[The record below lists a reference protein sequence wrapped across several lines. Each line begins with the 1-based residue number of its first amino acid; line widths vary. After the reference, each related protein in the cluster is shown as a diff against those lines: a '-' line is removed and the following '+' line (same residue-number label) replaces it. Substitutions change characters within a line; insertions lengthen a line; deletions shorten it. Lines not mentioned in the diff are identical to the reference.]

1 MRQEIRQY
9 FIFNKQEKR
18 TIIAML
24 CIAIGIIGYY
34 FFMTDSKNIQANV
47 DKQTLIEIEAFKQ
60 EYEAQLEKQKLTY
73 DSHKESSSSRLF
85 YFDPNLIGEEEWMQL
100 GLSKRQAEVIERY
113 KSKGG
118 KFRKPEDIRKI
129 FVISDE
135 KKEAIFHFVRIE
147 NSEKSQYHS
156 QETSGKNEEQ
166 KTYELFQFDPNIID
180 VAGWMRLG
188 LTEKQATVIQNYKLK
203 GGKFRKAED
212 IKKIFVLSDEKKE
225 ELLPYVQIGVA
236 EAPQTFKSDAKVIEA
251 KYSEEKSKFYIDIN
265 TADSAQFERLYGI
278 GPKLA
283 SRIVQYREALGGFY
297 AVSQVGEVYGLSDS
311 TYQSIRQFLRISRVP
326 IRKLPI
332 NSSDYNMLKKHP
344 YTRALAYRIVKYR
357 ESNTSFKS
365 LDHICRVPDMTEDIC
380 LKIQRYIVLE

>member
-135 KKEAIFHFVRIE
+135 KKEALFPFVRIE

-380 LKIQRYIVLE
+380 LKIKRYIVLE